1 MTELFAFA
9 FGTAVLVWLS
19 RKPLNQPGRHGFYRF
34 FAWEAI
40 LGLVVLNHKE
50 WGEHP
55 DSPHQIASWIL
66 MLTSIFLVIS
76 AVLLLKGKG
85 HKNKGQASKERDDA
99 ALYEFEKTT
108 QLVTSGIFRYIR
120 HPMYT
125 SLIAL
130 AWGAFCQNPSWP
142 GAAIAG
148 FASVCLLLTAKAD
161 EAECLAYFGEPY
173 AAYMKTTR
181 RFIPYLI

>member
-1 MTELFAFA
+1 MPEILAFA
-9 FGTAVLVWLS
+9 AGTALLVWLS
-19 RKPLNQPGRHGFYRF
+19 RKPLSTPGRHGFYRF

-50 WGEHP
+50 WGEQP
-55 DSPHQIASWIL
+55 FSPHQIASWVL

-76 AVLLLKGKG
+76 AVRLLKGKG
-85 HKNKGQASKERDDA
+85 QANTERDDT

-108 QLVTSGIFRYIR
+108 QLVTSGIFRTIR
-120 HPMYT
+120 HPMYS
-125 SLIAL
+125 SLMAL
-130 AWGAFCQNPSWP
+130 AWGAYCQNPSWP

>member
-1 MTELFAFA
+1 MAELLAFA
-9 FGTAVLVWLS
+9 IGTAVLVWLS

-50 WGEHP
+50 WGEQP
-55 DSPHQIASWIL
+55 FSPHQIASWLL
-66 MLTSIFLVIS
+66 MLTSIFLVIT
-76 AVLLLKGKG
+76 AVRLLKGKG
-85 HKNKGQASKERDDA
+85 QASTERNDDK

-108 QLVTSGIFRYIR
+108 QLITSGIFGYIR

-125 SLIAL
+125 SLLAL
-130 AWGAFCQNPSWP
+130 AWGAYCQNPSWA

-161 EAECLAYFGEPY
+161 EAECIAYFGEAY
-173 AAYMKTTR
+173 VAYMKTTR